1 MLRFLVNLTI
11 FSIAFLSVA
20 AGVREYAPS
29 RLKVE
34 WFEQRADDYEM
45 VLLGSSHVFRQLDSE
60 FIGAQL
66 SNSQTPFDVFN
77 FGVPGM
83 RFAEIMYM
91 ANRILELDSPDLK
104 FLVLEL
110 GDLRSDIED
119 ENLFTERLVYWH
131 DFFATSW
138 VIKSLWQEDVTLT
151 HKLDLGVDH
160 LHHFAHW
167 LGNIGRGPDV
177 WAKLKGGARESFFTD
192 AGELRPGLG
201 VNGHGWR
208 PLDLEANKKS
218 YQKRRRDFLA
228 DLDGFRKSKKNLAG
242 LKWTGQANPTLAQAI
257 DDLERRAADKGVE
270 LIFMT
275 LASFEKPKGWLDLQQ
290 SGHIK
295 RWVKFNDP
303 NKYPEL
309 YRAKNRWDY
318 FHLNQQG
325 SAKLRESFAS
335 QLKPMIEERL

>member
-1 MLRFLVNLTI
+1 M
-11 FSIAFLSVA
+11 
-20 AGVREYAPS
+20 
-29 RLKVE
+29 
-34 WFEQRADDYEM
+34 
-45 VLLGSSHVFRQLDSE
+45 
-60 FIGAQL
+60 
-66 SNSQTPFDVFN
+66 
-77 FGVPGM
+77 
-83 RFAEIMYM
+83 
-91 ANRILELDSPDLK
+91 
-104 FLVLEL
+104 
-110 GDLRSDIED
+110 
-119 ENLFTERLVYWH
+119 
-131 DFFATSW
+131 
-138 VIKSLWQEDVTLT
+138 
-151 HKLDLGVDH
+151 
-160 LHHFAHW
+160 
-167 LGNIGRGPDV
+167 
-177 WAKLKGGARESFFTD
+177 
-192 AGELRPGLG
+192 
-201 VNGHGWR
+201 
-208 PLDLEANKKS
+208 
-218 YQKRRRDFLA
+218 A

-325 SAKLRESFAS
+325 SAKLSESFAS